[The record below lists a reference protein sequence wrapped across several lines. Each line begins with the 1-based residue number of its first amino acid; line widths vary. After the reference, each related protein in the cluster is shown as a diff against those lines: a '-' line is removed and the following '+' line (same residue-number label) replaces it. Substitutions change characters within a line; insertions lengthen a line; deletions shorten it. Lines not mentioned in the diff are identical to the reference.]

1 MHQGCLKSKQPPL
14 LVRPSAFATSS
25 AKPLMIA
32 KSDNDKSQFWLVLKV
47 RSIIRW
53 KLAPKRCTFSA
64 TLLLLCER
72 RSSESRHGLCKK
84 GQAQRMRVSVASTL
98 RSSAK
103 VRPPPLPPA
112 STAANRPLRNIELPT
127 CHFGKPALVCK
138 WQQQSVFQGQP
149 RPFTSKIVGRGAFIV
164 KPLVPCSLLP
174 LVQRRQADFFPMFAM
189 IKREPAFFFIRT
201 AKQRPTDFKNQY
213 FRQCNRQ
220 KAQKLNTK
228 QILTRKT
235 GKYCIF

>member
-1 MHQGCLKSKQPPL
+1 MHQGCLKSKQSPL

-103 VRPPPLPPA
+103 VRPPSLPA
-112 STAANRPLRNIELPT
+112 STATNRPLRNIELPT
-127 CHFGKPALVCK
+127 CHFWQTSLVCK

-174 LVQRRQADFFPMFAM
+174 LVQRRQA
-189 IKREPAFFFIRT
+189 EFFFLCS
-201 AKQRPTDFKNQY
+201 Q
-213 FRQCNRQ
+213 
-220 KAQKLNTK
+220 
-228 QILTRKT
+228 
-235 GKYCIF
+235 

>member
-1 MHQGCLKSKQPPL
+1 MSQKQAAPPL

-103 VRPPPLPPA
+103 VRPPPLLPA
-112 STAANRPLRNIELPT
+112 STAVNRPLRNIELPT

-174 LVQRRQADFFPMFAM
+174 LVKRRQADFFSYVRNDKKGAGLLFYQNCET
-189 IKREPAFFFIRT
+189 K
-201 AKQRPTDFKNQY
+201 TD
-213 FRQCNRQ
+213 R
-220 KAQKLNTK
+220 L
-228 QILTRKT
+228 
-235 GKYCIF
+235 